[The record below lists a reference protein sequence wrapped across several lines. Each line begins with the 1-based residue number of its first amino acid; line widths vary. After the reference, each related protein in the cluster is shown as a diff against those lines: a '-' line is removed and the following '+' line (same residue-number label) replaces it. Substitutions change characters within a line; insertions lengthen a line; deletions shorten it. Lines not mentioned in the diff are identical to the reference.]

1 MSSSKVSGKNTRRL
15 IDISVTIH
23 PDLPCWDKSEGLGAH
38 RELIE
43 RRDEGGVAF
52 VSKLTLVVHTGT
64 HFDAPSHFLQEA
76 FDSGRGIEAV
86 QLSVMNGPAVV
97 VDIPHDVNITGAV
110 LENLP
115 IPPGTERVLFK
126 TLSSSRKLMYQT
138 AFESSYTALTETG
151 ADWIVKAGIKFVGI
165 DYLSIATYEELAP
178 AHQSLM
184 RAGVI
189 PVEGLDLS
197 HVEPGLYDV
206 HCLPLKLH
214 GSDGAPGRCILLD

>member
-1 MSSSKVSGKNTRRL
+1 MRFTGGAVHGGRHTKMNTCSLLLLVCCFAWLRPLSAESQCAWDTHMSPSKVSGKNTRRL

-86 QLSVMNGPAVV
+86 QLSVMNGSSVRPRM
-97 VDIPHDVNITGAV
+97 
-110 LENLP
+110 LLP
-115 IPPGTERVLFK
+115 YSCHHAQRPVPCCRTCCRCRH
-126 TLSSSRKLMYQT
+126 SS
-138 AFESSYTALTETG
+138 
-151 ADWIVKAGIKFVGI
+151 
-165 DYLSIATYEELAP
+165 
-178 AHQSLM
+178 
-184 RAGVI
+184 
-189 PVEGLDLS
+189 
-197 HVEPGLYDV
+197 
-206 HCLPLKLH
+206 
-214 GSDGAPGRCILLD
+214 